1 MYSSVGC
8 ASYSENTVYTPYR
21 DNVREQQFGM
31 CTQGYNGCVAAWA
44 GVRTERF
51 ECTRILQ
58 LYELVLVDKIRLH
71 WLDDQLHCTIIA
83 IHFQAPGCGC

>member
-1 MYSSVGC
+1 MTDVWRY
-8 ASYSENTVYTPYR
+8 
-21 DNVREQQFGM
+21 
-31 CTQGYNGCVAAWA
+31 A

-58 LYELVLVDKIRLH
+58 LYELVQVDKIRMH

-83 IHFQAPGCGC
+83 IHFQAPGWGC